1 MTIQRRWYASVVCIF
16 KIAKE
21 IISDPASITVDFV
34 SHCLRASTTAF
45 VSSAFLPL
53 ASPNTN
59 CVDDPTERIVPVQF
73 LRIGDTTKA
82 SDRLKIVDIYKGGLF
97 RSATEHK
104 EQIRYSSQQD
114 LRELFSILK
123 QGFDVSLTQQEL
135 HEEHDYE
142 HKMDASLKYHTKFF
156 ESLGIAGISNHSL
169 LFSKTAPFPFVQDEE
184 LTRQSTYVGNSSSY
198 NSHEPNMDVKTENL
212 THQHVDARSK
222 ARYDHVPENNC
233 IPFAQLRLFVFYA
246 VVSPMP
252 VIAVSRNLGFFSL
265 RNPYLLKLDW
275 RTSTGNHTYVYLL
288 R

>member
-59 CVDDPTERIVPVQF
+59 CVDDPTERI
-73 LRIGDTTKA
+73 
-82 SDRLKIVDIYKGGLF
+82 DIQRG
-97 RSATEHK
+97 
-104 EQIRYSSQQD
+104 QQD